1 MPLTFRATHFT
12 LVPHGGDDGTDFY
25 LRLDSDCMEPVFQQ
39 GELLRVTRR
48 EAPREMAAGVFLW
61 RGRVYVRQWCE
72 DSAGNL
78 HLLCANPKRE
88 KENLMLDARERSA
101 CLCLGTVLPG
111 KPLPRPFYV

>member
-1 MPLTFRATHFT
+1 MNGDYTLLPRSAGRDEGADFCLT
-12 LVPHGGDDGTDFY
+12 
-25 LRLDSDCMEPVFQQ
+25 LDSDCMEPVFGR
-39 GELLRVTRR
+39 GETLRITRS
-48 EAPREMAAGVFLW
+48 EAPREMAAGVFLY

-88 KENLMLDARERSA
+88 KENLMLSPAERGA

-111 KPLPRPFYV
+111 KPLPMPFYP